1 MTKIE
6 APSAYMIC
14 AEETEKHLLSWMLHS
29 QKAIDIVAPYLRED
43 HFYDPRWKEIAKI
56 FIQLI
61 QEGEPFNWQ
70 IVSARLKAQPYVIAT
85 MADVGEL
92 MSVPGSST
100 APISSLLKTLDMY
113 RKCRAMV
120 SLSQILWMTGVK
132 DPIADK
138 QDQEIEIMLKQFDD
152 IRLGIESPIITM
164 EESVAENLKTID
176 DNQREETRHTGLLT
190 GFRLIDQW
198 GGLPI
203 GMTILGA
210 KSSHGKSSMAM
221 AWALHA
227 AKRGMKVAFFTFE
240 MLSEELS
247 ARALSMETRDMKSQV
262 SANTLMRMPLNADQ
276 KEATLTA
283 VKRLRE
289 SGCLQNFM
297 LNKDIA
303 CSYTK
308 MELQIRQLVNH
319 SGIKAVF
326 VDYLQI
332 VEMSRKG
339 GQTKEEQIG
348 NIAHRLHTLAVQLQ
362 IYIIVLSQMNRS
374 IQGEP
379 SMHQLRDS
387 GQIAEAADSIAI
399 VWRPEQD
406 KLSSY
411 NEPHQSWPTKGTALL
426 KMEKFRNG
434 PTGESLIRYMP
445 HLTCYEDFK
454 NPPSDAGANN
464 QELFSTLSFL

>member
-1 MTKIE
+1 
-6 APSAYMIC
+6 MIC
-14 AEETEKHLLSWMLHS
+14 AQETEKHLLYWLLSS
-29 QKAIDIVAPYLRED
+29 QKAIDMVAPYLRED
-43 HFYDPRWKEIAKI
+43 HFYDPVNKEIGKI
-56 FIQLI
+56 IIQLI
-61 QEGEPFNWQ
+61 HEGETVDWT
-70 IVSARLKAQPYVIAT
+70 VVWGRLQTMPYAHAT
-85 MADVGEL
+85 MADVGAL
-92 MSVPGSST
+92 LSIPGSST
-100 APISSLLKTLDMY
+100 GSITTLLKILDRY

-120 SLSQILWMTGVK
+120 TLSQTLWMTGVK
-132 DPIADK
+132 DPQEDK
-138 QDQEIEIMLKQFDD
+138 QDQEIEMMLKQFDE

-164 EESVAENLKTID
+164 EESVQENLRTIE
-176 DNQREETRHTGLLT
+176 DNKKEETRHTGLLT

-203 GMTILGA
+203 GMTVLGA
-210 KSSHGKSSMAM
+210 KSSHGKSAMAM
-221 AWALHA
+221 AWALNA

-247 ARALSMETRDMKSQV
+247 ARALAMQTRDMKAQV
-262 SANTLMRMPLNADQ
+262 SANALMRMPLNDEQMHSAQ
-276 KEATLTA
+276 EA
-283 VKRLRE
+283 VNRLRE

-297 LNKDIA
+297 LNKDI
-303 CSYTK
+303 SSSFTK

-319 SGIKAVF
+319 SGVKAVF

-339 GQTKEEQIG
+339 GETKEEQIG

-406 KLSSY
+406 KLPSY

-434 PTGESLIRYMP
+434 PTGDCLIKYTP
-445 HLTCYEDFK
+445 HITCYEDIDP
-454 NPPSDAGANN
+454 NGYNDLNLNAD
-464 QELFSTLSFL
+464 QRELFSPDTFR